1 MILID
6 EISPLLYTHMRSTQ
20 MWWNGKYSEK
30 KGFLSNIARK
40 GGGALP
46 PQPAVVYFFQAD
58 VLSSMANGAMV
69 YKKWQSRCWRRS
81 SNLPPHTFFRNI
93 YFRKMK
99 TDKYQV
105 WFYHGSDKPWSD
117 HICRS
122 RAAGGCGVCL
132 YFLSSGIQRS
142 RVVNF
147 WNVHHGHCWAQ
158 LQGATKAL
166 RLNN

>member
-30 KGFLSNIARK
+30 MFSFKHCPKRGWGSTATT
-40 GGGALP
+40 GGSLL
-46 PQPAVVYFFQAD
+46 FQAD

-122 RAAGGCGVCL
+122 RAAGGCWVRL
-132 YFLSSGIQRS
+132 YFSQSRGQFLKCSSLSLLE
-142 RVVNF
+142 RVK
-147 WNVHHGHCWAQ
+147 WCRA
-158 LQGATKAL
+158 
-166 RLNN
+166 